1 MADSY
6 TVTIDGNEV
15 IKNLTELEG
24 RVKAGLEVV
33 GQTVGAQMKSYAQ
46 ANAPW
51 TDRTGN
57 ARGGLDY
64 DCKWEGTTLD
74 ISVFHTVDY
83 GIWLEIAHAQR
94 FAILQDARNS
104 QVETFKNM
112 IKAMNL

>member
-1 MADSY
+1 MADGC
-6 TVTIDGNEV
+6 TIKIDGTEV
-15 IKNLTELEG
+15 IQNLDQMNA
-24 RVKAGLEVV
+24 RVQAGLNVV

-51 TDRTGN
+51 KDRTGN
-57 ARGGLDY
+57 ARGGLNY
-64 DCKWEGTTLD
+64 SVTWQGTTLD
-74 ISVFHTVDY
+74 IAIFHTVDY

-112 IKAMNL
+112 IKAMKL

>member
-1 MADSY
+1 MADNY

>member
-1 MADSY
+1 MANGY

-15 IKNLTELEG
+15 IKNLNELEG
-24 RVKAGLEVV
+24 RVKAGLEVI

-104 QVETFKNM
+104 QVETLKNM

>member
-1 MADSY
+1 MANGY

-51 TDRTGN
+51 KDRTGN

-94 FAILQDARNS
+94 FAILQNARDS